1 MYQIVS
7 FISFLKF
14 LIYNNI
20 RFNDQRY
27 YKIGCAKSS
36 AFALKIFYNINTIL
50 QLDNLNLQDRFL
62 YRPIS
67 NLKYAKIT
75 IDRSLYFLED
85 CIEFSKEEKI
95 IYKNEKLKSEIHNA
109 RNIINK
115 LYIDVDKTNI
125 PAKVSENVELGVR
138 MKRTEMMTVNDQ
150 ELSKII
156 YWRQPFHWDYYTNH
170 KTSLNIRIIFKNN
183 ELKIVKQFR

>member
-14 LIYNNI
+14 LIYNHM

-27 YKIGCAKSS
+27 YKIGCTKSS
-36 AFALKIFYNINTIL
+36 TFALKIFYTINTIL
-50 QLDNLNLQDRFL
+50 KLDNLQDKFL

-67 NLKYAKIT
+67 NLKYTKIT

-115 LYIDVDKTNI
+115 LYIDVEKTNI
-125 PAKVSENVELGVR
+125 PEKVSENVELGVR
-138 MKRTEMMTVNDQ
+138 MKRTEMMTVNDR

-156 YWRQPFHWDYYTNH
+156 YWRQPFHWNYYSNH
-170 KTSLNIRIIFKNN
+170 KTRLNIRIIFKNN